1 MTRYLS
7 LSFAILAIAA
17 SLSTTPAGAQPRC
30 DAGHAFVLM
39 LGVGY

>member
-1 MTRYLS
+1 MKRYLS

-17 SLSTTPAGAQPRC
+17 TLATPASARARC
-30 DAGHAFVLM
+30 DAGQPFVLM